1 MTKDVGIT
9 SEKTKSKLSYLMIPI
24 FDSIIR
30 MIPSS
35 CKECKYKCKGIARG
49 SKKCKI
55 RLGIKKE
62 VKEESISK
70 DKFATCL
77 LWYYYNSTK
86 DGSYEE

>member
-1 MTKDVGIT
+1 MMLT
-9 SEKTKSKLSYLMIPI
+9 SDLP
-24 FDSIIR
+24 IR
-30 MIPSS
+30 MIPKS

-49 SKKCKI
+49 SKKCKL

-86 DGSYEE
+86 DGSHEE